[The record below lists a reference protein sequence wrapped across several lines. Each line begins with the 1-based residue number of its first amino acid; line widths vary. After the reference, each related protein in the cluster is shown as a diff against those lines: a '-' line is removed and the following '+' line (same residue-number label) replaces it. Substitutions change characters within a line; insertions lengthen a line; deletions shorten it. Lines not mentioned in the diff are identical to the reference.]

1 VRLDTLGDLI
11 GRELEYPEI
20 DTVSGLILS
29 ELGRPPVLGDSVRW
43 NGLHFE
49 VSGLFGR
56 GVRQATL
63 TFEMPEATA
72 DLDAE
77 PEDAN

>member
-11 GRELEYPEI
+11 GRELEHPEI

-29 ELGRPPVLGDSVRW
+29 ELGRPAVFGDAVEW
-43 NGLHFE
+43 NGVRFE
-49 VSGLFGR
+49 VSGVYGR

-63 TFEMPEATA
+63 VLETPQASA
-72 DLDAE
+72 DRNAE
-77 PEDAN
+77 R

>member
-1 VRLDTLGDLI
+1 
-11 GRELEYPEI
+11 
-20 DTVSGLILS
+20 
-29 ELGRPPVLGDSVRW
+29 VRW

-63 TFEMPEATA
+63 TFEMPDAPTDE
-72 DLDAE
+72 DREQGAE
-77 PEDAN
+77 P